1 MVAIARP
8 IARWFVQARYP
19 TGTNLL
25 PILMYHRVLKEPD
38 PLQPD
43 VPDIRQMAE
52 QFRALAGAFK
62 VLRLHEAAEMLRE
75 GRLPAGAA
83 CITFDDGY
91 RDNHDLALPL
101 LREFR
106 LPATVFVTTGFL
118 NGGCMFNDT
127 VVETVRRLPPGA
139 IDLSEVGLGTR
150 MITDIASRRA
160 LVIDLT
166 RAVKY
171 LDPQHRQD
179 FCAELCRKAGAKLPN
194 DLMMDDHQVRAL
206 SDSGL
211 VDIGGHTVTH
221 PILAK
226 VDPEQARREIID
238 NRDRITEL
246 TGRQPPCFAYPNG
259 KPDLDYAAIH
269 ARMVQE
275 AGYSSAVSTAV
286 GVATDQADPYQL
298 PRFMPRERSAAQFVA
313 RMMRMATHRHPQFA
327 R

>member
-160 LVIDLT
+160 LVTDLT

-194 DLMMDDHQVRAL
+194 DLMMDDHQVRAMAHA
-206 SDSGL
+206 GI
-211 VDIGGHTVTH
+211 DIGGHTVHH
-221 PILAK
+221 PILARISP
-226 VDPEQARREIID
+226 DEARREIES
-238 NRDRITEL
+238 NRDDLRTL
-246 TGRQPPCFAYPNG
+246 TGVTPRSFAYPNG
-259 KPDLDYAAIH
+259 KPTLDYSAAH
-269 ARMVQE
+269 ARMVAD
-275 AGYSSAVSTAV
+275 AGYETAVSTAV
-286 GVATDQADPYQL
+286 GVASNHAHPYQL

-313 RMMRMATHRHPQFA
+313 RMVRMAAHRHPQLA
-327 R
+327 A

>member
-19 TGTNLL
+19 TGTNML
-25 PILMYHRVLKEPD
+25 PILMYHRVLREPD

-43 VPDIRQMAE
+43 VPDVRQLAE

-101 LREFR
+101 LREYR
-106 LPATVFVTTGFL
+106 LPATVFVASGYL

-127 VVETVRRLPPGA
+127 VVETVRRLDHGT
-139 IDLSEVGLGTR
+139 IDLSEVGLGQR
-150 MITDIASRRA
+150 LVSDIPSRRS
-160 LVIDLT
+160 LIGELT
-166 RAVKY
+166 RAIKY
-171 LDPQHRQD
+171 LEPQRRIE
-179 FCAELCRKAGAKLPN
+179 FCADLCRRAGTTLPN
-194 DLMMDDHQVRAL
+194 DLMMDDHQVRAMA
-206 SDSGL
+206 DSGL

-226 VDPEQARREIID
+226 VDADQARREIAE
-238 NRDRITEL
+238 NRDRLQTL
-246 TGRQPPCFAYPNG
+246 TGRTPLCFAYPNG
-259 KPDLDYAAIH
+259 KPDLDYAAVH
-269 ARMVQE
+269 ADMVRE
-275 AGYSSAVSTAV
+275 AGFEAAVSTAV
-286 GVATDQADPYQL
+286 GVAIDQADPFQL

>member
-1 MVAIARP
+1 
-8 IARWFVQARYP
+8 
-19 TGTNLL
+19 
-25 PILMYHRVLKEPD
+25 
-38 PLQPD
+38 
-43 VPDIRQMAE
+43 
-52 QFRALAGAFK
+52 
-62 VLRLHEAAEMLRE
+62 
-75 GRLPAGAA
+75 
-83 CITFDDGY
+83 
-91 RDNHDLALPL
+91 
-101 LREFR
+101 
-106 LPATVFVTTGFL
+106 
-118 NGGCMFNDT
+118 MFNDT

-160 LVIDLT
+160 LVSDLT

-171 LDPQHRQD
+171 LDPQHRHD

-226 VDPEQARREIID
+226 VDPEQARREIAD

-246 TGRQPPCFAYPNG
+246 TGRQPLCFAYPNG

>member
-1 MVAIARP
+1 MVTIARP

-19 TGTNLL
+19 SGTRLL

-38 PLQPD
+38 PLQPA
-43 VPDIRQMAE
+43 VPDVRQMAE
-52 QFRALAGAFK
+52 QFRALAGAFR
-62 VLRLHEAAEMLRE
+62 VLRLHEAAEMLRD

-101 LREFR
+101 LREFK
-106 LPATVFVTTGFL
+106 LPATIFVTTGFL

-127 VVETVRRLPPGA
+127 VVETVRRLASGA
-139 IDLSEVGLGTR
+139 IDLSEVGLGQR

-160 LVIDLT
+160 LVNDLT

-171 LDPQHRQD
+171 LEPGHRHE
-179 FCAELCRKAGAKLPN
+179 FCADLCRRSGSRLPN
-194 DLMMDDHQVRAL
+194 DLMMDDHQVRSL
-206 SDSGL
+206 SDSGW
-211 VDIGGHTVTH
+211 VDIGGHTVSH

-226 VDPEQARREIID
+226 IDEEQARREIVD
-238 NRDRITEL
+238 NRDRIEEL
-246 TGRQPPCFAYPNG
+246 TGRKSLCFAYPNG
-259 KPDLDYAAIH
+259 KPDLDYTALH
-269 ARMVQE
+269 AKIVRE
-275 AGYSSAVSTAV
+275 AGFLSAVSTAV
-286 GVATDQADPYQL
+286 GVATDQADPFQL